1 MKKKKKTGEGGGRNK
16 DNSMVPTFM
25 RMLSVTERKIQER
38 VRRKTIEFDFE
49 NIDLRI
55 SMR

>member
-16 DNSMVPTFM
+16 DKSMVPTLM